1 MILHREDEAALTYD
15 SPHEALTDAL
25 SRLQALCAIVDD
37 AKLAAELRTVAQ
49 LLMAIDLELAES
61 PEAIEEDGDA
71 IHRADAPLPAARL
84 TPREQEVLTLMA
96 RGLRNKEI
104 AARLG
109 VSERTAAFHIGNVL
123 AKLGADGRIEA
134 INVARA
140 HGWVA

>member
-1 MILHREDEAALTYD
+1 MIPHREDEAALIYA
-15 SPHEALTDAL
+15 SPHEALADAL
-25 SRLQALCAIVDD
+25 SRLQHVCAVIDD
-37 AKLAAELRTVAQ
+37 VTLTSELRAIAR
-49 LLMAIDLELAES
+49 LLTAIYLELTES
-61 PEAIEEDGDA
+61 PEAIEEDGDD
-71 IHRADAPLPAARL
+71 IHCADAPLPAVRL

-140 HGWVA
+140 RGWVA